1 MKKVVEVVKEKKWI
15 HYLIIIVIGLLVA
28 IPFFWVQLRE
38 TDDGYVHILRTL
50 SVGLS
55 FENGEFP
62 YLLTPF
68 FCRNFG
74 YTMTVFYGPL
84 VTYLPYALS
93 LITNSV
99 HIAIKI
105 FSAITIPVS
114 GIFMYNFI
122 YEVTK
127 NKGMSFLSAVIYMVF
142 PYRLEVYFNRFAMG
156 EIMSLVFI
164 PIVFQGLY
172 NLLHGD
178 KKKHF
183 YITIGAARFGT
194 FSYNYNYLCST
205 ILLDLYLISFE
216 GILQKRSDNKVCD
229 KCYLYFINNSIFYY
243 TNSRICN
250 TGRLYYF

>member
-1 MKKVVEVVKEKKWI
+1 MKKIIEAIKEKKWI
-15 HYLIIIVIGLLVA
+15 HYLMIIFIGLTVA

-38 TDDGYVHILRTL
+38 TDDGYVHILRTI

-55 FENGEFP
+55 FEHGAFP

-68 FCRNFG
+68 FCRNFA
-74 YTMTVFYGPL
+74 YTMTVFYGPI
-84 VTYLPYALS
+84 VTYLPYVMS
-93 LITNSV
+93 LIASSAGM
-99 HIAIKI
+99 AIKI
-105 FSAITIPVS
+105 FAALTIPIS

-156 EIMSLVFI
+156 EIAALMFI

-183 YITIGAARFGT
+183 YLTIGAVRFNS
-194 FSYNYNYLCST
+194 FSYNYNDLCSF
-205 ILLDLYLISFE
+205 ILLVIYIIPFE
-216 GILQKRSDNKVCD
+216 RFL
-229 KCYLYFINNSIFYY
+229 
-243 TNSRICN
+243 
-250 TGRLYYF
+250 